1 MQGTTAKWKIYRT
14 PTIERKRNSNQ
25 SNQSRYYSYFYLKTN
40 QKHTNY
46 AIRTA
51 KRTEDALKATL

>member
-1 MQGTTAKWKIYRT
+1 MKLQHT
-14 PTIERKRNSNQ
+14 PIVEQKKEFKPIESKPLLFS
-25 SNQSRYYSYFYLKTN
+25 FLLKTN